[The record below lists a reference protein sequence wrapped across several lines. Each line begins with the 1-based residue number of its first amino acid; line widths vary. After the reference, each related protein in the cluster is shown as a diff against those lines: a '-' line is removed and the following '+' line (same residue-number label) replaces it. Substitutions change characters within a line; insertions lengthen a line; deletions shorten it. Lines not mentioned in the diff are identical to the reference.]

1 MMAGQKGKKMTP
13 MYIRIID
20 TNNKTE
26 RRVYAETV
34 DFDSVNWYITI
45 NGKISV
51 FKRADFCVLIFA

>member
-1 MMAGQKGKKMTP
+1 

-26 RRVYAETV
+26 RRVHAETV